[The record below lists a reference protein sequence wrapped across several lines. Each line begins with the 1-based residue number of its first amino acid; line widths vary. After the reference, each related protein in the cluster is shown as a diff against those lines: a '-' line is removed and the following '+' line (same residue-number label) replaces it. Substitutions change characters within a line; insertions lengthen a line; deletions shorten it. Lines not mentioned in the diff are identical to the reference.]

1 MLGADPAVMSMA
13 GYLGRVRLVA
23 EVAPTKEV
31 RPRNVTATKQ
41 LLLTAATEE
50 FAAHGLAGARI
61 DRIAERAGANKRL
74 LYVYFGNKE
83 QLFDAVVDRYVNEL
97 NDAVPMDPRDLGAYA
112 GAVFDHLVGNPQ
124 AVRLVAWRDFERAFP
139 TDAEATA
146 YAKKLA
152 ALRAAQRA
160 GKLYDGM
167 SAIDM
172 LAITQRII
180 TSWLGATVGLKAAA
194 GKDPMSARR
203 LKQHR
208 QALVDAVRRIT
219 DPH

>member
-1 MLGADPAVMSMA
+1 MLAMTGGMSIA

-23 EVAPTKEV
+23 EASPIKEV
-31 RPRNVTATKQ
+31 RPRNVKATKH

-50 FAAHGLAGARI
+50 FAEHGLAGARI

-97 NDAVPMDPRDLGAYA
+97 NDAVPMDPRDLAAYA
-112 GAVFDHLVGNPQ
+112 GAVFDHLLQNPQ

-139 TDAEATA
+139 TAAEEAA

-152 ALRAAQRA
+152 AIRSAQRA
-160 GKLYDGM
+160 GKLYEGM

-172 LAITQRII
+172 LAITQRMI

-208 QALVDAVRRIT
+208 QALVDAVQRIT
-219 DPH
+219 EPH

>member
-1 MLGADPAVMSMA
+1 MSTV
-13 GYLGRVRLVA
+13 GYFGRVRLVA
-23 EVAPTKEV
+23 EASPIKEV
-31 RPRNVTATKQ
+31 RPRNVRATKA
-41 LLLTAATEE
+41 LLLTAAAEE
-50 FAAHGLAGARI
+50 FAEHGLAGARI

-83 QLFDAVVDRYVNEL
+83 QLFDAVVERYVNEL
-97 NDAVPMDPRDLGAYA
+97 NDAVPMNPRDLGAYA
-112 GAVFDHLVGNPQ
+112 GAVFDHLLQNPQ
-124 AVRLVAWRDFERAFP
+124 AVRLVAWRDFERGFP
-139 TDAEATA
+139 TKAEETA

-152 ALRAAQRA
+152 AIRAAQRA
-160 GKLYDGM
+160 GKLYEGM

-172 LAITQRII
+172 LAITQGMI

-208 QALVDAVRRIT
+208 QALIDAVGRIT
-219 DPH
+219 EPR

>member
-1 MLGADPAVMSMA
+1 MSIA
-13 GYLGRVRLVA
+13 GYLGSVRLVTEA
-23 EVAPTKEV
+23 SPTKEV
-31 RPRNVTATKQ
+31 RPRNVKATKE
-41 LLLTAATEE
+41 LLLTAAAEE
-50 FAAHGLAGARI
+50 FAEHGLAGARI

-97 NDAVPMDPRDLGAYA
+97 NDAVPIDPGDLGAYA
-112 GAVFDHLVGNPQ
+112 GAVFDYLRQNPR

-139 TDAEATA
+139 THAEETA

-152 ALRAAQRA
+152 AIRAAQRA
-160 GKLYDGM
+160 GKLYAGM

-172 LAITQRII
+172 LAITQRMI

-194 GKDPMSARR
+194 GKDPMSTRR
-203 LKQHR
+203 LNQHR
-208 QALVDAVRRIT
+208 QALVDAVQRIT
-219 DPH
+219 EPH